1 MAKKPGG
8 LGRGLGSLFGEM
20 DVDLSVLD
28 PAEISIEPQTESKKP
43 AKKSPKVKT
52 RAEDAGKE
60 AAETVVFVSLD
71 DIRPNSAQPRKVFD
85 QEALQDLA
93 ASIREH
99 GVIQPVLL
107 RPAKTGFE
115 LVAGERRWRAA
126 RLAGL
131 KQIPA
136 IVRELTDRQ
145 NMFYA
150 LIENMQRADLNSIEE
165 ARGMEEMMSAFGLNQ
180 EETAKT
186 IGKSRSYVTN
196 ALRLLRLPQDVQDM
210 VMDGRLSAG
219 HARAIAGLEGE
230 ALQLEA
236 AVKCV
241 ENGWSVRQVESYTG
255 EQKKPAKRRK
265 SRLLGKNKD
274 KDLAAVEQQVTEAL
288 GRSGVNLTAMSIAD
302 NSDFGILRCIVSD
315 PEKAYKVLKEEHFA
329 VKITDVIGFTCP
341 NTSGSLAVV
350 LKYLSDRGVFI
361 EYMYSFANGDVANI
375 VIRPTDLDSCEKILE
390 EKKVDLMADSDLYR
404 L

>member
-28 PAEISIEPQTESKKP
+28 PAEISIEPQAESKKP

-52 RAEDAGKE
+52 KTEDAGKE
-60 AAETVVFVSLD
+60 PAETVVFVSLD
-71 DIRPNSAQPRKVFD
+71 DIRPNSTQPRKVFD

-150 LIENMQRADLNSIEE
+150 LIENMQREDLNSIEE

-255 EQKKPAKRRK
+255 EQKRPAKRRK

-274 KDLAAVEQQVTEAL
+274 RDLAAVEQQVTEAL
-288 GRSGVNLTAMSIAD
+288 GT
-302 NSDFGILRCIVSD
+302 
-315 PEKAYKVLKEEHFA
+315 KVR
-329 VKITDVIGFTCP
+329 I
-341 NTSGSLAVV
+341 
-350 LKYLSDRGVFI
+350 RG
-361 EYMYSFANGDVANI
+361 
-375 VIRPTDLDSCEKILE
+375 T
-390 EKKVDLMADSDLYR
+390 EKKGKLELEYYSRGELER
-404 L
+404 LIEILSSAQ

>member
-8 LGRGLGSLFGEM
+8 LGRGLGSLFGDM

-28 PAEISIEPQTESKKP
+28 PAEISIEPQTDAP
-43 AKKSPKVKT
+43 AKQSPARKSGKPRAKT
-52 RAEDAGKE
+52 EKTADAS
-60 AAETVVFVSLD
+60 AAETVVFISLD

-93 ASIREH
+93 SSIREH

-107 RPAKTGFE
+107 RPARNGYE

-136 IVRELTDRQ
+136 IVRDLTDRQ

-150 LIENMQRADLNSIEE
+150 LIENMQREDLNSIEE

-186 IGKSRSYVTN
+186 IGKSRSYVAN
-196 ALRLLRLPQDVQDM
+196 ALRLLRLPQDVQDL
-210 VMDGRLSAG
+210 VMNGSLSAG

-230 ALQLEA
+230 ELQSEA
-236 AVKCV
+236 ARKAV

-255 EQKKPAKRRK
+255 EQKKPAKRRR
-265 SRLLGKNKD
+265 SRLSGKNRD
-274 KDLAAVEQQVTEAL
+274 KELAAVEQQITEAL
-288 GRSGVNLTAMSIAD
+288 GT
-302 NSDFGILRCIVSD
+302 
-315 PEKAYKVLKEEHFA
+315 KVR
-329 VKITDVIGFTCP
+329 I
-341 NTSGSLAVV
+341 
-350 LKYLSDRGVFI
+350 RG
-361 EYMYSFANGDVANI
+361 
-375 VIRPTDLDSCEKILE
+375 T
-390 EKKVDLMADSDLYR
+390 EKKGKLELDYYSRGELER
-404 L
+404 LIEILSQA

>member
-28 PAEISIEPQTESKKP
+28 PAEISVEPQTESKKP

-52 RAEDAGKE
+52 KAEDAGKE

-93 ASIREH
+93 SSIREH

-136 IVRELTDRQ
+136 IV
-145 NMFYA
+145 
-150 LIENMQRADLNSIEE
+150 
-165 ARGMEEMMSAFGLNQ
+165 
-180 EETAKT
+180 
-186 IGKSRSYVTN
+186 
-196 ALRLLRLPQDVQDM
+196 
-210 VMDGRLSAG
+210 
-219 HARAIAGLEGE
+219 
-230 ALQLEA
+230 
-236 AVKCV
+236 
-241 ENGWSVRQVESYTG
+241 
-255 EQKKPAKRRK
+255 
-265 SRLLGKNKD
+265 
-274 KDLAAVEQQVTEAL
+274 
-288 GRSGVNLTAMSIAD
+288 
-302 NSDFGILRCIVSD
+302 
-315 PEKAYKVLKEEHFA
+315 PEKASQFGLQAATRLHEVGIA
-329 VKITDVIGFTCP
+329 S
-341 NTSGSLAVV
+341 NRGSAC
-350 LKYLSDRGVFI
+350 RG
-361 EYMYSFANGDVANI
+361 EYVPGPCTH
-375 VIRPTDLDSCEKILE
+375 RPSHHE
-390 EKKVDLMADSDLYR
+390 SR
-404 L
+404 

>member
-52 RAEDAGKE
+52 KAEDAGKE
-60 AAETVVFVSLD
+60 PAEPVVFVSLD

-150 LIENMQRADLNSIEE
+150 LIENMQREDLNSIEE

-230 ALQLEA
+230 ELQLEA

-265 SRLLGKNKD
+265 SKLLGKNKD

-288 GRSGVNLTAMSIAD
+288 GT
-302 NSDFGILRCIVSD
+302 
-315 PEKAYKVLKEEHFA
+315 KVR
-329 VKITDVIGFTCP
+329 I
-341 NTSGSLAVV
+341 
-350 LKYLSDRGVFI
+350 RG
-361 EYMYSFANGDVANI
+361 
-375 VIRPTDLDSCEKILE
+375 T
-390 EKKVDLMADSDLYR
+390 EKKGKLELEYYSRGELER
-404 L
+404 LIEILSQA

>member
-28 PAEISIEPQTESKKP
+28 PAEISIEPQTESEKP

-52 RAEDAGKE
+52 KTEDAAKE

-150 LIENMQRADLNSIEE
+150 LIENMQREDLNSIEE

-288 GRSGVNLTAMSIAD
+288 GT
-302 NSDFGILRCIVSD
+302 
-315 PEKAYKVLKEEHFA
+315 KVR
-329 VKITDVIGFTCP
+329 I
-341 NTSGSLAVV
+341 
-350 LKYLSDRGVFI
+350 RG
-361 EYMYSFANGDVANI
+361 
-375 VIRPTDLDSCEKILE
+375 T
-390 EKKVDLMADSDLYR
+390 EKKGKLELEYYSRGELER
-404 L
+404 LIEILSQA

>member
-28 PAEISIEPQTESKKP
+28 PAEISIEPQPETKQRT
-43 AKKSPKVKT
+43 ARKSPKVKT
-52 RAEDAGKE
+52 KADGSAGNE

-93 ASIREH
+93 SSIREH

-126 RLAGL
+126 RIAGL

-150 LIENMQRADLNSIEE
+150 LIENMQREDLNSIEE

-265 SRLLGKNKD
+265 SRFLGKNKD

-288 GRSGVNLTAMSIAD
+288 GT
-302 NSDFGILRCIVSD
+302 
-315 PEKAYKVLKEEHFA
+315 KVR
-329 VKITDVIGFTCP
+329 I
-341 NTSGSLAVV
+341 
-350 LKYLSDRGVFI
+350 RG
-361 EYMYSFANGDVANI
+361 
-375 VIRPTDLDSCEKILE
+375 T
-390 EKKVDLMADSDLYR
+390 EKKGKLELEYYSRGELER
-404 L
+404 LIEILSSAQ

>member
-28 PAEISIEPQTESKKP
+28 PAEISIEPQAESKKP
-43 AKKSPKVKT
+43 AKTSPKVKT
-52 RAEDAGKE
+52 KTEDAGKE
-60 AAETVVFVSLD
+60 PAETVVFVSLD

-150 LIENMQRADLNSIEE
+150 LIENMQREDLNSIEE

-288 GRSGVNLTAMSIAD
+288 GT
-302 NSDFGILRCIVSD
+302 
-315 PEKAYKVLKEEHFA
+315 KVR
-329 VKITDVIGFTCP
+329 I
-341 NTSGSLAVV
+341 
-350 LKYLSDRGVFI
+350 RG
-361 EYMYSFANGDVANI
+361 
-375 VIRPTDLDSCEKILE
+375 T
-390 EKKVDLMADSDLYR
+390 EKKGKLELEYYSRGELER
-404 L
+404 LIEVLSSAQ

>member
-52 RAEDAGKE
+52 KTEDAAKE

-150 LIENMQRADLNSIEE
+150 LIENMQREDLNSIEE

-265 SRLLGKNKD
+265 SKLLGKNKD
-274 KDLAAVEQQVTEAL
+274 NVRAAVEQQGTEAL
-288 GRSGVNLTAMSIAD
+288 GT
-302 NSDFGILRCIVSD
+302 
-315 PEKAYKVLKEEHFA
+315 KVR
-329 VKITDVIGFTCP
+329 I
-341 NTSGSLAVV
+341 
-350 LKYLSDRGVFI
+350 RG
-361 EYMYSFANGDVANI
+361 
-375 VIRPTDLDSCEKILE
+375 T
-390 EKKVDLMADSDLYR
+390 EKKGKLELEYYSRGELER
-404 L
+404 LIEILSQA

>member
-1 MAKKPGG
+1 MAKKSGG

-28 PAEISIEPQTESKKP
+28 PAEISIEPQAESKKP

-52 RAEDAGKE
+52 KTEDAAKE
-60 AAETVVFVSLD
+60 PAETVVFVSLD
-71 DIRPNSAQPRKVFD
+71 DIRPNSAQPRKIFD

-150 LIENMQRADLNSIEE
+150 LIENMQREDLNSIEE

-274 KDLAAVEQQVTEAL
+274 RDLAAVEQQVTEAL
-288 GRSGVNLTAMSIAD
+288 GT
-302 NSDFGILRCIVSD
+302 
-315 PEKAYKVLKEEHFA
+315 KVR
-329 VKITDVIGFTCP
+329 I
-341 NTSGSLAVV
+341 
-350 LKYLSDRGVFI
+350 RG
-361 EYMYSFANGDVANI
+361 
-375 VIRPTDLDSCEKILE
+375 T
-390 EKKVDLMADSDLYR
+390 EKKGKLELEYYSRGELER
-404 L
+404 LIEILSQA

>member
-52 RAEDAGKE
+52 KTEDAGKE
-60 AAETVVFVSLD
+60 PAETVVFVSLD

-150 LIENMQRADLNSIEE
+150 LIENMQREDLNSIEE

-288 GRSGVNLTAMSIAD
+288 GT
-302 NSDFGILRCIVSD
+302 
-315 PEKAYKVLKEEHFA
+315 KVR
-329 VKITDVIGFTCP
+329 I
-341 NTSGSLAVV
+341 
-350 LKYLSDRGVFI
+350 RG
-361 EYMYSFANGDVANI
+361 
-375 VIRPTDLDSCEKILE
+375 T
-390 EKKVDLMADSDLYR
+390 EKKGKLELEYYSRGELER
-404 L
+404 LIEILSSAQ

>member
-8 LGRGLGSLFGEM
+8 LGRGLGSLFGDM

-28 PAEISIEPQTESKKP
+28 PAEISVEPAAPAKGAP
-43 AKKSPKVKT
+43 AKKTGKS
-52 RAEDAGKE
+52 RAKAEKSEGKDP
-60 AAETVVFVSLD
+60 AETVEFVSLD

-93 ASIREH
+93 SSIREH

-107 RPAKTGFE
+107 RPAKNGYE

-136 IVRELTDRQ
+136 IVRDLTDRQ

-150 LIENMQRADLNSIEE
+150 LIENMQREDLNSIEE
-165 ARGMEEMMSAFGLNQ
+165 ARGMEEMMNAFGLNQ

-230 ALQLEA
+230 DLQLEA

-255 EQKKPAKRRK
+255 EQKKPAKRRR
-265 SRLLGKNKD
+265 SRLSGKNKD
-274 KDLAAVEQQVTEAL
+274 KELAAVEQQITEAL
-288 GRSGVNLTAMSIAD
+288 GT
-302 NSDFGILRCIVSD
+302 
-315 PEKAYKVLKEEHFA
+315 KVR
-329 VKITDVIGFTCP
+329 I
-341 NTSGSLAVV
+341 
-350 LKYLSDRGVFI
+350 RG
-361 EYMYSFANGDVANI
+361 
-375 VIRPTDLDSCEKILE
+375 T
-390 EKKVDLMADSDLYR
+390 EKKGKLELDYYSRGELER
-404 L
+404 LIEILSQA

>member
-52 RAEDAGKE
+52 KTEDAGKE
-60 AAETVVFVSLD
+60 PAETVVFVSLD

-150 LIENMQRADLNSIEE
+150 LIENMQREDLNSIEE

-288 GRSGVNLTAMSIAD
+288 GT
-302 NSDFGILRCIVSD
+302 
-315 PEKAYKVLKEEHFA
+315 KVR
-329 VKITDVIGFTCP
+329 I
-341 NTSGSLAVV
+341 
-350 LKYLSDRGVFI
+350 RG
-361 EYMYSFANGDVANI
+361 
-375 VIRPTDLDSCEKILE
+375 T
-390 EKKVDLMADSDLYR
+390 EKKGKLELEYYSRGELER
-404 L
+404 LIEILSQA

>member
-52 RAEDAGKE
+52 KTEDAAKE

-93 ASIREH
+93 ASIHEH

-150 LIENMQRADLNSIEE
+150 LIENMQREDLNSIEE

-210 VMDGRLSAG
+210 VMDGRLSRVTPEPSPAW
-219 HARAIAGLEGE
+219 
-230 ALQLEA
+230 
-236 AVKCV
+236 K
-241 ENGWSVRQVESYTG
+241 
-255 EQKKPAKRRK
+255 AKRCSWKPR
-265 SRLLGKNKD
+265 
-274 KDLAAVEQQVTEAL
+274 
-288 GRSGVNLTAMSIAD
+288 
-302 NSDFGILRCIVSD
+302 
-315 PEKAYKVLKEEHFA
+315 
-329 VKITDVIGFTCP
+329 
-341 NTSGSLAVV
+341 
-350 LKYLSDRGVFI
+350 
-361 EYMYSFANGDVANI
+361 
-375 VIRPTDLDSCEKILE
+375 
-390 EKKVDLMADSDLYR
+390 
-404 L
+404 

>member
-28 PAEISIEPQTESKKP
+28 PAEISIEPQAESKKP

-52 RAEDAGKE
+52 KTEDAGKE
-60 AAETVVFVSLD
+60 PAETVVFVSLD

-115 LVAGERRWRAA
+115 LVAGERRGRAA

-150 LIENMQRADLNSIEE
+150 LIENMQREDLNSIEE

-219 HARAIAGLEGE
+219 HVERKIKCL
-230 ALQLEA
+230 ALLITFVQRSSLFEELFFCHLT
-236 AVKCV
+236 V
-241 ENGWSVRQVESYTG
+241 TLHD
-255 EQKKPAKRRK
+255 KP
-265 SRLLGKNKD
+265 
-274 KDLAAVEQQVTEAL
+274 T
-288 GRSGVNLTAMSIAD
+288 
-302 NSDFGILRCIVSD
+302 F
-315 PEKAYKVLKEEHFA
+315 LK
-329 VKITDVIGFTCP
+329 
-341 NTSGSLAVV
+341 
-350 LKYLSDRGVFI
+350 
-361 EYMYSFANGDVANI
+361 
-375 VIRPTDLDSCEKILE
+375 
-390 EKKVDLMADSDLYR
+390 
-404 L
+404 

>member
-52 RAEDAGKE
+52 KTEDAGKE
-60 AAETVVFVSLD
+60 PAETVVFVSLD

-150 LIENMQRADLNSIEE
+150 LIENMQREDLNSIEE

-265 SRLLGKNKD
+265 SRLLSKNKD

-288 GRSGVNLTAMSIAD
+288 GT
-302 NSDFGILRCIVSD
+302 
-315 PEKAYKVLKEEHFA
+315 KVR
-329 VKITDVIGFTCP
+329 I
-341 NTSGSLAVV
+341 
-350 LKYLSDRGVFI
+350 RG
-361 EYMYSFANGDVANI
+361 
-375 VIRPTDLDSCEKILE
+375 T
-390 EKKVDLMADSDLYR
+390 EKKGKLELEYYSRGELER
-404 L
+404 LIEILSSAQ

>member
-52 RAEDAGKE
+52 KTEDTGKE
-60 AAETVVFVSLD
+60 SAETVVFVSLD

-150 LIENMQRADLNSIEE
+150 LIENMQREDLNSIEE

-288 GRSGVNLTAMSIAD
+288 GT
-302 NSDFGILRCIVSD
+302 
-315 PEKAYKVLKEEHFA
+315 KVR
-329 VKITDVIGFTCP
+329 I
-341 NTSGSLAVV
+341 
-350 LKYLSDRGVFI
+350 RG
-361 EYMYSFANGDVANI
+361 
-375 VIRPTDLDSCEKILE
+375 T
-390 EKKVDLMADSDLYR
+390 EKKGKLELEYYSRGELER
-404 L
+404 LIEILSQA

>member
-52 RAEDAGKE
+52 KTEDAAKE
-60 AAETVVFVSLD
+60 PAETVVFVSLD

-150 LIENMQRADLNSIEE
+150 LIENMQREDLNSIEE

-288 GRSGVNLTAMSIAD
+288 GT
-302 NSDFGILRCIVSD
+302 
-315 PEKAYKVLKEEHFA
+315 KVR
-329 VKITDVIGFTCP
+329 I
-341 NTSGSLAVV
+341 
-350 LKYLSDRGVFI
+350 RG
-361 EYMYSFANGDVANI
+361 
-375 VIRPTDLDSCEKILE
+375 T
-390 EKKVDLMADSDLYR
+390 EKKGKLELEYYSRGELER
-404 L
+404 LIEILSQA

>member
-28 PAEISIEPQTESKKP
+28 PAEISIEPQAESKKP
-43 AKKSPKVKT
+43 TKKSPKVKT
-52 RAEDAGKE
+52 KTEDAGKE
-60 AAETVVFVSLD
+60 PAETVVFVSLD

-150 LIENMQRADLNSIEE
+150 LIENMQREDLNSIEE

-288 GRSGVNLTAMSIAD
+288 GT
-302 NSDFGILRCIVSD
+302 
-315 PEKAYKVLKEEHFA
+315 KVR
-329 VKITDVIGFTCP
+329 I
-341 NTSGSLAVV
+341 
-350 LKYLSDRGVFI
+350 RG
-361 EYMYSFANGDVANI
+361 
-375 VIRPTDLDSCEKILE
+375 T
-390 EKKVDLMADSDLYR
+390 EKKGKLELEYYSRGELER
-404 L
+404 LIEILSSAQ

>member
-28 PAEISIEPQTESKKP
+28 PAEISIEPQAESKKP

-52 RAEDAGKE
+52 KTEDAGKE
-60 AAETVVFVSLD
+60 PAETVVFVSLD

-126 RLAGL
+126 RQAGL

-150 LIENMQRADLNSIEE
+150 LIENMQREDLNSIEE

-288 GRSGVNLTAMSIAD
+288 GT
-302 NSDFGILRCIVSD
+302 
-315 PEKAYKVLKEEHFA
+315 KVR
-329 VKITDVIGFTCP
+329 I
-341 NTSGSLAVV
+341 
-350 LKYLSDRGVFI
+350 RG
-361 EYMYSFANGDVANI
+361 
-375 VIRPTDLDSCEKILE
+375 T
-390 EKKVDLMADSDLYR
+390 EKKGKLELEYYSRGELER
-404 L
+404 LIEILSQA

>member
-28 PAEISIEPQTESKKP
+28 PAEISIEPQAESKKP

-52 RAEDAGKE
+52 KAEDAGKE
-60 AAETVVFVSLD
+60 PAETVVFVSLD
-71 DIRPNSAQPRKVFD
+71 DIRPNSAQPRKIFD

-150 LIENMQRADLNSIEE
+150 LIENMQREDLNSIEE

-274 KDLAAVEQQVTEAL
+274 RDLAAVEQQVTEAL
-288 GRSGVNLTAMSIAD
+288 GT
-302 NSDFGILRCIVSD
+302 
-315 PEKAYKVLKEEHFA
+315 KVR
-329 VKITDVIGFTCP
+329 I
-341 NTSGSLAVV
+341 
-350 LKYLSDRGVFI
+350 RG
-361 EYMYSFANGDVANI
+361 
-375 VIRPTDLDSCEKILE
+375 T
-390 EKKVDLMADSDLYR
+390 EKKGKLELEYYSRGELER
-404 L
+404 LIEILSQA

>member
-28 PAEISIEPQTESKKP
+28 PAEISIEPQAESKKP

-60 AAETVVFVSLD
+60 PAETVVFVSLD
-71 DIRPNSAQPRKVFD
+71 DIRPNSAQPRKIFD

-150 LIENMQRADLNSIEE
+150 LIENMQREDLNSIEE

-274 KDLAAVEQQVTEAL
+274 RDLAAVEQQVTEAL
-288 GRSGVNLTAMSIAD
+288 GT
-302 NSDFGILRCIVSD
+302 
-315 PEKAYKVLKEEHFA
+315 KVR
-329 VKITDVIGFTCP
+329 I
-341 NTSGSLAVV
+341 
-350 LKYLSDRGVFI
+350 RG
-361 EYMYSFANGDVANI
+361 
-375 VIRPTDLDSCEKILE
+375 T
-390 EKKVDLMADSDLYR
+390 EKKGKLELEYYSRGELER
-404 L
+404 LIEILSQA

>member
-28 PAEISIEPQTESKKP
+28 PAEISIEPQAESKKP

-52 RAEDAGKE
+52 KTEDAGKE
-60 AAETVVFVSLD
+60 LAETVVFVSLD
-71 DIRPNSAQPRKVFD
+71 DIRPNSAQPRKIFD

-150 LIENMQRADLNSIEE
+150 LIENMQREDLNSIEE

-274 KDLAAVEQQVTEAL
+274 RDLAAVEQQVTEAL
-288 GRSGVNLTAMSIAD
+288 GT
-302 NSDFGILRCIVSD
+302 
-315 PEKAYKVLKEEHFA
+315 KVR
-329 VKITDVIGFTCP
+329 I
-341 NTSGSLAVV
+341 
-350 LKYLSDRGVFI
+350 RG
-361 EYMYSFANGDVANI
+361 
-375 VIRPTDLDSCEKILE
+375 T
-390 EKKVDLMADSDLYR
+390 EKKGKLELEYYSRGELER
-404 L
+404 LIEILSSAQ

>member
-52 RAEDAGKE
+52 KTEDAAKE

-93 ASIREH
+93 SSIREH

-150 LIENMQRADLNSIEE
+150 LIENMQREDLNSIEE

-288 GRSGVNLTAMSIAD
+288 GT
-302 NSDFGILRCIVSD
+302 
-315 PEKAYKVLKEEHFA
+315 KVR
-329 VKITDVIGFTCP
+329 I
-341 NTSGSLAVV
+341 
-350 LKYLSDRGVFI
+350 RG
-361 EYMYSFANGDVANI
+361 
-375 VIRPTDLDSCEKILE
+375 T
-390 EKKVDLMADSDLYR
+390 EKKGKLELEYYSRGELER
-404 L
+404 LIEILSQA

>member
-52 RAEDAGKE
+52 KTEDAAKE
-60 AAETVVFVSLD
+60 AAEAVVFVSLD

-150 LIENMQRADLNSIEE
+150 LIENMQREDLNSIEE

-186 IGKSRSYVTN
+186 IGKSRSYGTN

-288 GRSGVNLTAMSIAD
+288 GT
-302 NSDFGILRCIVSD
+302 
-315 PEKAYKVLKEEHFA
+315 KVR
-329 VKITDVIGFTCP
+329 I
-341 NTSGSLAVV
+341 
-350 LKYLSDRGVFI
+350 RG
-361 EYMYSFANGDVANI
+361 
-375 VIRPTDLDSCEKILE
+375 T
-390 EKKVDLMADSDLYR
+390 EKKGKLELEYYSRGELER
-404 L
+404 LIEILSSAQ

>member
-52 RAEDAGKE
+52 KTEDAGKE
-60 AAETVVFVSLD
+60 PAETVVFVSLD

-93 ASIREH
+93 ASIHEH

-150 LIENMQRADLNSIEE
+150 LIENMQREDLNSIEE

-265 SRLLGKNKD
+265 SRLLSKNKD

-288 GRSGVNLTAMSIAD
+288 GT
-302 NSDFGILRCIVSD
+302 
-315 PEKAYKVLKEEHFA
+315 KVR
-329 VKITDVIGFTCP
+329 I
-341 NTSGSLAVV
+341 
-350 LKYLSDRGVFI
+350 RG
-361 EYMYSFANGDVANI
+361 
-375 VIRPTDLDSCEKILE
+375 T
-390 EKKVDLMADSDLYR
+390 EKKGKLELEYYSRGELER
-404 L
+404 LIEILSSAQ